1 MTDRFGQLA
10 FRTNSRQDQGMV
22 DLAHADPDTLPPERR
37 NRIIAGAA
45 AVFMRDG
52 YEGASMSQI
61 AAAAHVSKGTLYNY
75 FPGKEALFAAFVRE
89 NCDCLVQE
97 IFQDTPEGLPIE
109 AELARICRTM
119 LRMLLSARGMAI
131 FRVAVM
137 EASKFP
143 ELAQAFIEAG
153 PNVMV
158 ANMAAWIARQAAA
171 GLLKVDDPE
180 FAAEQFFA
188 LSQTRLVMR
197 ARTNAAFVA
206 SEAEIEQVIN
216 GAVRV
221 FLAAYCNPEL

>member
-1 MTDRFGQLA
+1 
-10 FRTNSRQDQGMV
+10 MV
-22 DLAHADPDTLPPERR
+22 DVVHIDPDMLSPERR
-37 NRIIAGAA
+37 ERIVAGAA
-45 AVFMRDG
+45 AVFIRDG

-61 AAAAHVSKGTLYNY
+61 AAAANVSKGTLYNY

-97 IFQDTPEGLPIE
+97 VFKDAPEGNAVE
-109 AELARICRTM
+109 AELARICRAM
-119 LRMLLSARGMAI
+119 LRMMLSARGMAI
-131 FRVAVM
+131 YRVAVM

-153 PNVMV
+153 PNIMV
-158 ANMAAWIARQAAA
+158 AKMAAWISRQVAVGRLRAS
-171 GLLKVDDPE
+171 DPV

-197 ARTNAAFVA
+197 ARTNAAFRA
-206 SEAEIEQVIN
+206 SEAEIEQVVD

>member
-1 MTDRFGQLA
+1 MAD
-10 FRTNSRQDQGMV
+10 V
-22 DLAHADPDTLPPERR
+22 VHIDPDMLSPERR
-37 NRIIAGAA
+37 ERIVAGAA

-61 AAAAHVSKGTLYNY
+61 AAAANVSKGTLYNY

-97 IFQDTPEGLPIE
+97 VFKDAPEGNAVE
-109 AELARICRTM
+109 AELARICRAM
-119 LRMLLSARGMAI
+119 LRMMLSARGMAI
-131 FRVAVM
+131 YRVAVM

-153 PNVMV
+153 PNIMV
-158 ANMAAWIARQAAA
+158 AKMAAWISRQVAA
-171 GLLKVDDPE
+171 GRLRASDPV

-197 ARTNAAFVA
+197 ARTNAAFRA
-206 SEAEIEQVIN
+206 SEAEIEQVVT

-221 FLAAYCNPEL
+221 FLAAHYNPKL

>member
-1 MTDRFGQLA
+1 MTERFGHLA
-10 FRTNSRQDQGMV
+10 FRINSFQDQEMA
-22 DLAHADPDTLPPERR
+22 DHAYSDPDMLSSDRR
-37 NRIIAGAA
+37 DRIVAGAA
-45 AVFMRDG
+45 AIFMRDG

-61 AAAAHVSKGTLYNY
+61 AVAANVSKGTLYNY
-75 FPGKEALFAAFVRE
+75 FPGKDALFAAFVRQ
-89 NCDCLVQE
+89 NCNCLVQE
-97 IFQDTPEGLPIE
+97 VFQDAPGGLAIE

-119 LRMLLSARGMAI
+119 LRMMLSARGMAI

-153 PNVMV
+153 PNVMI
-158 ANMAAWIARQAAA
+158 ANMAAWIERQAAA
-171 GLLKVDDPE
+171 GLLKVDDPV

-206 SEAEIEQVIN
+206 SEAEIEQVIT

-221 FLAAYCNPEL
+221 FLAAYYNSGL